1 MRSPSTGPPTLPSTK
16 MAMRALWLGSVPY
29 DAAHQLQLNLVA
41 QRAVGAIADT
51 LLLLTHPAVI
61 TAGRSSTQQDLE
73 AGRAA
78 ARVGECS
85 FVECERGGRLT
96 FHGPGQLVA
105 YPIFHLDCCGRDL
118 HRWLWLLEE
127 AVIATAAHFGVAAW
141 RGADHG
147 VWTAL
152 GKIASLGVAVRR
164 WVSYHG
170 AALNVKH
177 VRFPA
182 GPSFCGLASSAY
194 SSLAAHGV
202 DAEPKQVG
210 RVFAGKM
217 AALCGFARERDER

>member
-1 MRSPSTGPPTLPSTK
+1 MRPAPTGPATLPRLERP
-16 MAMRALWLGSVPY
+16 MRTLWLGSVPY
-29 DAAHQLQLNLVA
+29 GAAHRLQLSLVER
-41 QRAVGAIADT
+41 RAAHALPDT
-51 LLLLTHPAVI
+51 LLLVTHPPVI

-78 ARVGECS
+78 ARAAECG

-127 AVIATAAHFGVAAW
+127 AVIATVADFGVPAW

-170 AALNVKH
+170 VALNVKH
-177 VRFPA
+177 VSFPA
-182 GPSFCGLASSAY
+182 GASFCGLASSAY

-210 RVFAGKM
+210 RVFARKI
-217 AALCGFARERDER
+217 ADLCGHLLREG